1 MKLDRIK
8 NTKRGIIFGSFN
20 RFVGLLLPFIIQTI
34 TIRKLGM
41 DYVGIKGLFSSILT
55 VFSVAE
61 LGFGSAIVYAMYKP
75 IAEDDIDTICA
86 LMGLYRKIYR
96 LIGLIILVLGLAI
109 TPFLHTFI
117 HGTYPEEISI
127 EIVFLLYLANTVLS
141 YWLFAYKA
149 SLLSAYQRTD
159 VSSLI
164 NTITQIACSV
174 AQILVLLIFRNFYLF
189 LIASIIATVLN
200 NIMVSVTVDRMYP
213 ELKCRGTVGQS
224 LLADIKKKVSGLLI
238 GKISSVTRNSFDS
251 IFMSAFLGLIQAAI
265 YSNYYFVITALN
277 GFTAVIFSSLLGGI
291 GNSIVLNSKEKNY
304 HDMMLLNNLYLVMS
318 GLMASLMLCLYQ
330 PFMQLWAGENYLFP
344 VYVMMMFPLY
354 FYITKMGD
362 IRCVYTEGAGLYWED
377 RWRNILE
384 AVGNII
390 LNYILGKLWGAFGII
405 IATLIV
411 LFFFGFLG
419 GTKVTFKYYFKQGRR
434 KYLLNE
440 AVLLLAA
447 VFAGGLGYIICD
459 KLVQQVT
466 IFALLLRGLICTILF
481 VAVYWLLFHRTKDY
495 RETKN
500 MIEYILQKEK
510 KTE

>member
-1 MKLDRIK
+1 MKLDRVK
-8 NTKRGIIFGSFN
+8 NTKRGILFGSFN
-20 RFVGLLLPFIIQTI
+20 RLVGLLLPFIIQTI

-75 IAEDDIDTICA
+75 IAEDDVDTICA

-96 LIGLIILVLGLAI
+96 LIGLVILVLGLSI

-117 HGTYPEEISI
+117 NGTYPEEIRI

-164 NTITQIACSV
+164 NTITQIICSAV
-174 AQILVLLIFRNFYLF
+174 QIFVLVVFRNFYMF
-189 LIASIIATVLN
+189 LIASILATVLN
-200 NIMVSVTVDRMYP
+200 NIMVSATVDRMYP
-213 ELKCRGTVGQS
+213 ELKCRGTVARS
-224 LLADIKKKVSGLLI
+224 ILADIRKKVSGLLI

-251 IFMSAFLGLIQAAI
+251 IFMSAFLGLTQAAI
-265 YSNYYFVITALN
+265 YSNYYFVIAALN
-277 GFTAVIFSSLLGGI
+277 GFTAVIFSSLLGGV

-318 GLMASLMLCLYQ
+318 GLMAALMLCLYQ
-330 PFMQLWAGENYLFP
+330 PFMQLWAGEDYLFP

-362 IRCVYTEGAGLYWED
+362 IRCIYTEGAGLYWED

-384 AVGNII
+384 AVGNIC
-390 LNYILGKLWGAFGII
+390 LNYILGKLWGAFGIV

-419 GTKVTFKYYFKQGRR
+419 GTRVTFKYYFKQGEK
-434 KYLLNE
+434 KYFIHE
-440 AVLLLAA
+440 AVLLLSAA
-447 VFAGGLGYIICD
+447 GAGALGYIVCNA
-459 KLVQQVT
+459 LVPQVT
-466 IFALLLRGLICTILF
+466 ILALVLRGLLCTVLF
-481 VAVYWLLFHRTKDY
+481 AAVYWLLFHRTKEY
-495 RETKN
+495 RETWE
-500 MIEYILQKEK
+500 MVEYIVRKG
-510 KTE
+510 KTAE